1 MPKENNKMQVDIDT
15 LKKQNV
21 NDLLSIKELYKRI
34 EELGEKITQIK
45 YIDNTLVKKLKK
57 EYDNL
62 KKIILDENIQIKI
75 NNDIESINSQMK
87 TITTGN
93 LLNCSSNENSLIND
107 IDNFNNNILKLK
119 NKNYNI
125 DAIHKINSKTDNLH
139 LIGDTYTFI
148 KLTTKDDYSL
158 WVENKKNITFEN
170 INFISDYD
178 GSTAINFDYK
188 SLFLYGSSLKD
199 SSVTFRNCNFF
210 NFHGTSLF
218 ITEFDNVT
226 ISNCNF
232 VNIGATGIFVK
243 KSNNVKINNCK
254 FEGRGMLLVDY
265 ANSGCVV
272 SQSEKVI
279 ISNNIFYN
287 LEGTATKTEGC
298 NNVIYSEN
306 IIDTFSKDGIK
317 VMGYPTNNIKYCKDV
332 LITNNIIKNFIDN
345 RSDAGAYINVHCGT
359 NVKVT
364 NNNII
369 GTGNEQPQRAVISL
383 NNWNGVENGNNGNNI
398 TIQNN
403 SSVNTKCHSLKLQ
416 SQDNVIIS
424 NNNLCGNM
432 YLADVSNLKIDN
444 NIFSL
449 IYDKNMTYG
458 LKTIFCTGN
467 FIIYKNK
474 FKDYFNIEI
483 ENDKTDCYFNNN
495 LVNGE
500 VVINKTKDL
509 NFNSNEIICNDSS
522 YPLNIFKSNKM
533 IIKNNKLINGV
544 YSIRLGIT
552 TSTLINISNNI
563 FSEIQGSAI
572 LATSNNT
579 VPQNIPLFIL
589 DNNTIFGYNISKKS
603 SNSIIRFSSTNYLI
617 DSCRISNNVVNKGEN
632 EPILNISAPIGFNT
646 GGTKVIENLIIFN
659 NFNNTSILSQNTS
672 QEIGNITN

>member
-1 MPKENNKMQVDIDT
+1 M
-15 LKKQNV
+15 
-21 NDLLSIKELYKRI
+21 
-34 EELGEKITQIK
+34 
-45 YIDNTLVKKLKK
+45 
-57 EYDNL
+57 
-62 KKIILDENIQIKI
+62 
-75 NNDIESINSQMK
+75 
-87 TITTGN
+87 
-93 LLNCSSNENSLIND
+93 
-107 IDNFNNNILKLK
+107 
-119 NKNYNI
+119 
-125 DAIHKINSKTDNLH
+125 
-139 LIGDTYTFI
+139 
-148 KLTTKDDYSL
+148 
-158 WVENKKNITFEN
+158 
-170 INFISDYD
+170 
-178 GSTAINFDYK
+178 
-188 SLFLYGSSLKD
+188 
-199 SSVTFRNCNFF
+199 
-210 NFHGTSLF
+210 F

-226 ISNCNF
+226 IDNCNF

-254 FEGRGMLLVDY
+254 FEGRGMLSVDY
-265 ANSGCVV
+265 ANTGCVV

-317 VMGYPTNNIKYCKDV
+317 VMGYPTNNIKYCKDI
-332 LITNNIIKNFIDN
+332 LITNNIIKNFIDS

-369 GTGNEQPQRAVISL
+369 GTGNEQLQRAVISL

-403 SSVNTKCHSLKLQ
+403 SSVNTKCHSLKIQ

-449 IYDKNMTYG
+449 IYDEDMTYG
-458 LKTIFCTGN
+458 LKTISCTGS

-522 YPLNIFKSNKM
+522 YPLNIYKSNKM

-552 TSTLINISNNI
+552 NSTLINMSNNI
-563 FSEIQGSAI
+563 FSKIQGSPI
-572 LATSNNT
+572 LVTSNA
-579 VPQNIPLFIL
+579 VSQNIPLFIL

-603 SNSIIRFSSTNYLI
+603 SSSIIRFSSNNYLI

-646 GGTKVIENLIIFN
+646 GGTKVIENLIIIN
-659 NFNNTSILSQNTS
+659 NFNNTTTLSQNAT
-672 QEIGNITN
+672 QEIGNII